1 LVKRVF
7 AADGMTMAEK
17 LLAWSSGK
25 KKTSPGEIVE
35 GALDMVLMN
44 DVTGPLAIDQ
54 FKKIGVEDVFDRTKI
69 ALVTD
74 HYAPNKDIKSA
85 EQCKML
91 RDFAG
96 EKDIDNYW
104 EIGKCGIEHVLLPES
119 GLVQPGMIIVGAD
132 SHTCTYGAFG
142 AFATGIGSTEAA
154 VAMATGKCWFRVPK
168 SQLHTVEGELGR
180 MVTSKDVILSIIG
193 RIGVEGASYMSME
206 FAGNAVDS
214 MSLDSRATMSN
225 MAIEAG
231 AKCGI
236 IAPDDNTRKYVE
248 ERVDDPIEIE
258 NLSPDVDC
266 TYEAEYQYDGS
277 EIEPVVAL
285 PPLPS
290 NVRAAADV
298 DVEIDQA
305 FLGSCTNG
313 KLEDLAMAAKII
325 EGEQVSRGVR
335 MIVIP
340 ATWQIYRQ
348 SMELG
353 YLTTF
358 LDAGAC
364 VSCPTCGP
372 CLGGHMGV
380 LAEGEI
386 CVSSTNRNFVGRMGS
401 TQSEVYL
408 ASPATVAASAITGK
422 ITDPRSV

>member
-1 LVKRVF
+1 
-7 AADGMTMAEK
+7 
-17 LLAWSSGK
+17 
-25 KKTSPGEIVE
+25 
-35 GALDMVLMN
+35 MVLMN

-54 FKKIGVEDVFDRTKI
+54 FRKIGVKNVFDKAKI
-69 ALVTD
+69 SLVTD

-96 EKDIDNYW
+96 EKGIDNYW

-119 GLVQPGMIIVGAD
+119 GLVQPGLIIVGAD

-168 SQLHTVEGELGR
+168 SQLHTIEGELGR

-206 FAGNAVDS
+206 FAGSAVDS
-214 MSLDSRATMSN
+214 MSLDSRATISN
-225 MAIEAG
+225 MTIEAG

-236 IAPDDNTRKYVE
+236 IAPDENTRKYVG
-248 ERVDDPIEIE
+248 ERVEDPIETE
-258 NLSPDVDC
+258 NLEPDEDC
-266 TYEAEYQYDGS
+266 RYEAEFHYDAAK
-277 EIEPVVAL
+277 IEPVVAL

-290 NVRAAADV
+290 NVTPAANV
-298 DVEIDQA
+298 DVKIDQA

-313 KLEDLAMAAKII
+313 KLEDLALAASII
-325 EGEQVSRGVR
+325 EDEKVAPGVR

-353 YLTTF
+353 YTTTF

-380 LAEGEI
+380 LADGERCI
-386 CVSSTNRNFVGRMGS
+386 SSTNRNFVGRMGS
-401 TQSEVYL
+401 TKSEVYL

>member
-17 LLAWSSGK
+17 LLAWSSDRD
-25 KKTSPGEIVE
+25 KTKPGEIVE

-54 FKKIGVEDVFDRTKI
+54 FRKIGVENVFDKTKI

-96 EKDIDNYW
+96 EMGIDNYW

-119 GLVQPGMIIVGAD
+119 GLVQPGMIMVGAD

-154 VAMATGKCWFRVPK
+154 VAMATGKCWFRVPQ
-168 SQLHTVEGELGR
+168 SQLHTIEGELGR

-206 FAGNAVDS
+206 FVGSAVDK

-236 IAPDDNTRKYVE
+236 IAPDDKTRKYVG
-248 ERVDDPIEIE
+248 ERVEDPIETE
-258 NLSPDVDC
+258 NLAPDEDC
-266 TYEAEYQYDGS
+266 TYISEYQYDGPK
-277 EIEPVVAL
+277 IEPVVAL
-285 PPLPS
+285 PSLPS
-290 NVRAAADV
+290 NVSPAADV

-313 KLEDLAMAAKII
+313 KLEDLAMAANII
-325 EGEQVSRGVR
+325 QGEHVSQGVR

-353 YLTTF
+353 YITTF

-380 LAEGEI
+380 LADGERCI
-386 CVSSTNRNFVGRMGS
+386 SSTNRNFVGRMGS
-401 TQSEVYL
+401 TKSEVYL